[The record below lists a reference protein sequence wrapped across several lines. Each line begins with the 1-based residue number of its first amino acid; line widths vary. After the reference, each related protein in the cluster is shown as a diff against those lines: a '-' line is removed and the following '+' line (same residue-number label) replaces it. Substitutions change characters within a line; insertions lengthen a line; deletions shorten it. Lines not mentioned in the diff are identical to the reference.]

1 VGPEIDTAF
10 KKEALDAEEQRAG
23 HTLGPLLT
31 GQPSGFSV
39 IPFPRCPRTSWLLA
53 LSGSTEGRNEFP
65 GVHDHKRSLYI
76 VSTPFD
82 SMDGAWLGGP
92 STQESLKHS
101 GKGRESHCQDQA
113 GQDPG
118 PASPR
123 P

>member
-1 VGPEIDTAF
+1 MGPEIDMAF
-10 KKEALDAEEQRAG
+10 KKEALDAEDQRAG
-23 HTLGPLLT
+23 HT
-31 GQPSGFSV
+31 
-39 IPFPRCPRTSWLLA
+39 PRSAAYRPALWLLCDSISSMSPYQ
-53 LSGSTEGRNEFP
+53 LGRNEFP
-65 GVHDHKRSLYI
+65 GVLDHKWSLYT

-82 SMDGAWLGGP
+82 SKDQAQLGAP
-92 STQESLKHS
+92 SIQESLKHL